1 MQMESFHLCKM
12 GACCESLEKTYIF
25 LTIITILGSSEGFQG
40 NLATGAFMWSVCDYL
55 LCQANGWMAGGV
67 CGRGGYVSFHQS
79 ELGAL
84 FKSRGFFFFFL
95 QSMSDCTN
103 RLAAF
108 VFRIGKTKAWEP
120 G

>member
-1 MQMESFHLCKM
+1 MKVSK
-12 GACCESLEKTYIF
+12 
-25 LTIITILGSSEGFQG
+25 
-40 NLATGAFMWSVCDYL
+40 ATWPRVHSCGVCVTTCFVKPMD
-55 LCQANGWMAGGV
+55 GWQEVCVAGGGMYHFISLNLEHSLKAEV
-67 CGRGGYVSFHQS
+67 
-79 ELGAL
+79 
-84 FKSRGFFFFFL
+84 FFFFL

>member
-12 GACCESLEKTYIF
+12 GAYCESLEKTYIF

-67 CGRGGYVSFHQS
+67 CGRGGMYHFISLNLEHSLKAEV
-79 ELGAL
+79 
-84 FKSRGFFFFFL
+84 FFFFSSRVCLIVPTVLLLLF
-95 QSMSDCTN
+95 S
-103 RLAAF
+103 
-108 VFRIGKTKAWEP
+108 E
-120 G
+120 

>member
-67 CGRGGYVSFHQS
+67 CGRGGMYHFISLNLEHSLKAEV
-79 ELGAL
+79 
-84 FKSRGFFFFFL
+84 FFFFL
-95 QSMSDCTN
+95 QSVSDCTN

>member
-12 GACCESLEKTYIF
+12 GAYCESLEKTYIF